1 MLFHNIL
8 IDKKNEKIIIDRF
21 NNRMGKATIFK
32 YQWPRIIEKNT
43 AAVIV
48 ELSSVMIS
56 APVGFIDG
64 TILGIILAMIMQPIT
79 LIAEII

>member
-1 MLFHNIL
+1 MKALCMINVKPGTVDNVVEIL
-8 IDKKNEKIIIDRF
+8 RKKRKIS
-21 NNRMGKATIFK
+21 
-32 YQWPRIIEKNT
+32 KNT

-56 APVGFIDG
+56 APVGFTDG
-64 TILGIILAMIMQPIT
+64 TILGIILAIIMQPIT

>member
-1 MLFHNIL
+1 MLSHNIL

-32 YQWPRIIEKNT
+32 YQCPRIIEKNT
-43 AAVIV
+43 VAVIV

-56 APVGFIDG
+56 APVGFTDG